1 MGSASTAP
9 LRPSPPKAAGGTI
22 LGCRQELVDYPIIRA
37 VCIQSILKQLR
48 ANARIHKVDL
58 PDRLTPLDP
67 ECPKWWQEIEAN
79 RKAANSR
86 SKDRAKAKGS
96 KTRGKER
103 SHEIARGS

>member
-67 ECPKWWQEIEAN
+67 RVPEMVAGD
-79 RKAANSR
+79 R
-86 SKDRAKAKGS
+86 SQPKGS
-96 KTRGKER
+96 ELAIQGQ
-103 SHEIARGS
+103 G